1 MMIMSSAIRSIENI
15 LIDGVLNP
23 QGGNAVRND
32 NISILFLCGIFICLG
47 LVFLIYGAYL
57 YMLTLYSPQVT
68 AVMTGILSIAI
79 ALVMLGFVYLV
90 TKYRSLKAQKTRLKI
105 LEGIKSTLSSL
116 DDEVGDPIRNHPKL
130 SVTIAALSGFILENK
145 LS

>member
-23 QGGNAVRND
+23 QGGNKIKND

-47 LVFLIYGAYL
+47 FVFLIYGAYL
-57 YMLTLYSPQVT
+57 YMLTLYSPQFT
-68 AVMTGILSIAI
+68 ALMTGILSLAI
-79 ALVMLGFVYLV
+79 ALVIFGFVYLV
-90 TKYRSLKAQKTRLKI
+90 TKYRYLKAQKTRLKI
-105 LEGIKSTLSSL
+105 LEGLQSTLSSL
-116 DDEVGDPIRNHPKL
+116 DDEVGEPIRNHPKL
-130 SVTIAALSGFILENK
+130 SVIIAAISGFILENK